1 MEEYALSDRQSTGAS
16 DRAVDSRGVLVR
28 TNDRLQHFWR
38 RTCRIGMAHEPADDF
53 DHPNAPALRRRH
65 VLYRIK
71 TNELPN
77 NRLQPTAAGAI
88 LSRRG

>member
-1 MEEYALSDRQSTGAS
+1 MTDTIPVATPQF
-16 DRAVDSRGVLVR
+16 R
-28 TNDRLQHFWR
+28 TVAPQFTVPENDRSR
-38 RTCRIGMAHEPADDF
+38 RVMERIGMAHEPADDF

-71 TNELPN
+71 SNELPN

-88 LSRRG
+88 LRRRG